1 MFSEN
6 LLDLDVT
13 SDSAV
18 SRTWPDGLWSANGD
32 PLQQVTSFQRCSL
45 FEGGGDKV
53 DWQTI
58 CWGISACRPPCPR
71 NTIYFPFKA
80 SSKIQH
86 CSFKTWQLVQRGFQA
101 FRAGVHC
108 PSLYRPIYLF
118 GVNEISLRTLSVN
131 VCNRYIICTL
141 LVSNLLSHVG
151 WSVSILSEQDGDYN
165 WWQWRKLLPTSVL
178 RLRFQLSQLICPPVP
193 AAHSPVIL
201 PLLHFSFSH
210 H

>member
-1 MFSEN
+1 MSWRHKIYQTCFWNTSATTLQWGGRWQDAVTKSWVICKYMLSEN

-58 CWGISACRPPCPR
+58 CWGISACRLPCPR

-165 WWQWRKLLPTSVL
+165 WW
-178 RLRFQLSQLICPPVP
+178 
-193 AAHSPVIL
+193 
-201 PLLHFSFSH
+201 
-210 H
+210 